1 MTCTKAKRKVR
12 GWEVVHCCQNS
23 RNKDRRWAARGRGP
37 SQEGLG
43 GQEGLRP
50 LSGSWVSYE
59 GSKPMN
65 NRLWLSFEREH

>member
-1 MTCTKAKRKVR
+1 MGSGSLLTEHQEQRQGMGCK
-12 GWEVVHCCQNS
+12 GM
-23 RNKDRRWAARGRGP
+23 GP